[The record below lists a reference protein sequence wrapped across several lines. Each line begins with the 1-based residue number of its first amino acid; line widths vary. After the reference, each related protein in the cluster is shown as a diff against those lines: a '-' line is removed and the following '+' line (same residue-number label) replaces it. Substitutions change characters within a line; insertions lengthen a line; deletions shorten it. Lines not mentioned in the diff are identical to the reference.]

1 MDLAKLL
8 FTLKPLLADARS
20 NLPKIVELLEKHN
33 DLAEYAVAR
42 FYVSKAAK
50 VALEDR
56 LSSVDPA
63 QRAEA
68 VKAIPK
74 LLGRNEGATL
84 LRRVYKDPAPAVRSA
99 ARSGVYAL
107 GIEDVAL
114 PDSRFPAPRNNWQ
127 REGGWNETG
136 WAFGLSAPRARKPT
150 RRVPEEIAATRG
162 VFKELQTTDDVA
174 KKLGFKKGKEL
185 KALMRAGSQAGSGY
199 VEFTVPKATGGVRTI
214 CAPRAP
220 LKRVQRSIL
229 RELLGKVPA
238 HPAAHGFINGRS
250 VVSNAQPHEGAKV
263 VIKIDLKDFFPTVH
277 FYRVAGTF
285 RYLGMGEAAANTLAA
300 IVTHRNKLPD
310 GTVIM
315 PGALPQGAP
324 TSPAITNIVCRRL
337 DARLD
342 ALAKKADATYT
353 RYADDLTFS
362 FRAEPSKGVGRF
374 LWWVDQVIQQEGFVQ
389 NAPKRRVLRP
399 SNQQRI
405 TGVVVN
411 NGLSVPRDARR
422 RFRAILENVRRTS
435 LEEQSRG
442 KRDFKSYLTGFASY
456 VKMVQPE
463 VGNKLLAE
471 VRSVLAEDARKKGTE
486 K

>member
-8 FTLKPLLADARS
+8 FTLKPLLADARG
-20 NLPKIVELLEKHN
+20 NLAKINELLEKHN
-33 DLAEYAVAR
+33 ELAEYEVAR

-50 VALEDR
+50 QALMAQLESQDSRQR
-56 LSSVDPA
+56 L
-63 QRAEA
+63 EA
-68 VKAIPK
+68 VKSIPR
-74 LLGRNEGATL
+74 LLGRSEGATL
-84 LRRVYKDPAPAVRSA
+84 IRRVYKDPASGVRSA
-99 ARSGVYAL
+99 ARSAVYQLGV
-107 GIEDVAL
+107 EDVAL

-127 REGGWNETG
+127 REGGWNPSG
-136 WAFGLSAPRARKPT
+136 WAFGLPVPRARKPN
-150 RRVPEEIAATRG
+150 RRVPEEVAATRAT
-162 VFKELQTTDDVA
+162 FKDLQTSDDVA

-185 KALMRAGSQAGSGY
+185 KAFMRGGSEAGSGY

-214 CAPRAP
+214 CAPRTP
-220 LKRVQRSIL
+220 LKRVQRTIL
-229 RELLGKVPA
+229 RELLAKVPA

-250 VVSNAQPHEGAKV
+250 VVSNAKPHEGAKLV
-263 VIKIDLKDFFPTVH
+263 VKIDLKDFFPTVH
-277 FYRVAGTF
+277 FYRVAGTL
-285 RYLGMGEAAANTLAA
+285 RYLGMGDAAANTLAA
-300 IVTHRNKLPD
+300 ILTHRNKLPD
-310 GTVIM
+310 GTLVQ

-342 ALAKKADATYT
+342 ALAKKAGATYT

-362 FRAEPSKGVGRF
+362 FRDEPSKGVGRF

-389 NAPKRRVLRP
+389 NAPKRRVLRG
-399 SNQQRI
+399 SNQQRV

-411 NGLSVPRDARR
+411 SSLSVPRDARR

-435 LEEQSRG
+435 LEEQARG

-456 VKMVQPE
+456 VKMVQPD

-471 VRSVLAEDARKKGTE
+471 VRSVLAEDARKKGAA

>member
-1 MDLAKLL
+1 
-8 FTLKPLLADARS
+8 
-20 NLPKIVELLEKHN
+20 
-33 DLAEYAVAR
+33 
-42 FYVSKAAK
+42 
-50 VALEDR
+50 
-56 LSSVDPA
+56 
-63 QRAEA
+63 
-68 VKAIPK
+68 
-74 LLGRNEGATL
+74 
-84 LRRVYKDPAPAVRSA
+84 
-99 ARSGVYAL
+99 
-107 GIEDVAL
+107 
-114 PDSRFPAPRNNWQ
+114 
-127 REGGWNETG
+127 
-136 WAFGLSAPRARKPT
+136 
-150 RRVPEEIAATRG
+150 
-162 VFKELQTTDDVA
+162 
-174 KKLGFKKGKEL
+174 
-185 KALMRAGSQAGSGY
+185 
-199 VEFTVPKATGGVRTI
+199 
-214 CAPRAP
+214 
-220 LKRVQRSIL
+220 
-229 RELLGKVPA
+229 
-238 HPAAHGFINGRS
+238 